1 MGEHSLESQ
10 FAALLAF
17 TGAAPLTA
25 AIAELERTLEDCRG
39 EEISGRLS
47 EAAVSEALLQSALY
61 ARAEFGRINDVIH
74 AVAIA
79 LTLLRLLKPGER
91 LKRPSLAAGNDPH
104 RDGPA

>member
-1 MGEHSLESQ
+1 M
-10 FAALLAF
+10 
-17 TGAAPLTA
+17 
-25 AIAELERTLEDCRG
+25 LEDCRG

-79 LTLLRLLKPGER
+79 LTLPRLLKPGER

-104 RDGPA
+104 RNGPA